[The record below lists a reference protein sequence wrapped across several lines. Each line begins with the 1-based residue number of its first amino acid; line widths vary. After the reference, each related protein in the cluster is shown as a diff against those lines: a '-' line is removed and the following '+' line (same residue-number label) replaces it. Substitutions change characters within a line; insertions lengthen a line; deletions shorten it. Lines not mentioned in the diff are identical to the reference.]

1 MRNKRNKTWM
11 AACTL
16 VVIVAFGSACTTTQT
31 HQITQESFRSL
42 QKDTNP
48 KPTHVIKTTGTKLWI
63 KSDFRE
69 HLGIVQKTYGNLKID
84 PKFSMTD
91 TEIRIPVKNTGEGVD
106 QYQSFKIPLDEISAY
121 YITEKSLTGSAS
133 FGILAGVL
141 AGGMIL
147 MIVALAIGGGPVG
160 DWD

>member
-1 MRNKRNKTWM
+1 M

-16 VVIVAFGSACTTTQT
+16 VVIVAFGSACTTTEI
-31 HQITQESFRSL
+31 HQITPESFRSL

-48 KPTHVIKTTGTKLWI
+48 KPIHVMKTTGTRLVI
-63 KSDFRE
+63 KSNFRD
-69 HLGIVQKTYGNLKID
+69 HLGIVRKAYGPLKVD

-91 TEIRIPVKNTGEGVD
+91 TEIWFPRKKPGVGINR
-106 QYQSFKIPLDEISAY
+106 YESITIPLDEISAY

-147 MIVALAIGGGPVG
+147 MIVALAMGGGPVG